1 MDTGIGT
8 TRTTTATATAAAA
21 TASTATA
28 TAATYN
34 CCHYPGFI
42 VVTAFAEVASIALV
56 FFWRSRFDE
65 KPWKVKAGMYIMY
78 VGFRVVASGL

>member
-8 TRTTTATATAAAA
+8 TRTTTTTAT
-21 TASTATA
+21 TATA

-34 CCHYPGFI
+34 CYYKCCHYHEFI
-42 VVTAFAEVASIALV
+42 VAMAFAEVASIALV

-78 VGFRVVASGL
+78 VGRRIRIFANGL